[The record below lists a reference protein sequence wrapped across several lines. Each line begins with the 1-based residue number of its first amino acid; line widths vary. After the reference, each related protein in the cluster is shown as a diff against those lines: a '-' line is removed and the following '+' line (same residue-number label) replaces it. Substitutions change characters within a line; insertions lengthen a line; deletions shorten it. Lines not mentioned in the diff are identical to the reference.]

1 MTDRMA
7 KELGYVD
14 VTFVNL
20 TEKRERAERLYN
32 IIRWTA
38 IVLASIAGF
47 LILPILMFLQEGDNV
62 FVSLYEWGNVSLA
75 AIVLSVLAAAGFCAG
90 LAAYTVTERRN

>member
-1 MTDRMA
+1 MTDKRA

-14 VTFVNL
+14 VSFVNL
-20 TEKRERAERLYN
+20 TEQRERQERFYS

-38 IVLASIAGF
+38 VVLASIAGF
-47 LILPILMFLQEGDNV
+47 LILPLLLLLENGDNV
-62 FVSLYEWGNVSLA
+62 FVSLYEWGNVTFA

-90 LAAYTVTERRN
+90 LAAYTATEPRN